1 MWMLDELHYGDLPFN
16 LEFSREQIS
25 LRWKSLNVNRQSSG
39 STWFDFYSELL
50 DFKKKFKILD
60 PRILLQI
67 WSPKAFQNLESK
79 SNGTNL
85 LEHGLGELL
94 SVYDLDGHLLIGHTV
109 NPELNQSC
117 N

>member
-25 LRWKSLNVNRQSSG
+25 LRWKSLNVNHQSSG

-60 PRILLQI
+60 PKILLQI

-79 SNGTNL
+79 SGIQI
-85 LEHGLGELL
+85 EFKWH
-94 SVYDLDGHLLIGHTV
+94 
-109 NPELNQSC
+109 
-117 N
+117 